1 MMNIKFF
8 IRSISV
14 IPLSVML
21 LGACQSDDALPQY
34 HNPNQSDTSGD
45 NITYDL
51 FVSAE
56 VENVP
61 SSFANGVAGYSN
73 WTRSSDLGFCNPD
86 SNSFI
91 QSHITSFEIPNTVT
105 GKFSIDIRGCVDT
118 GSLSEINKIDSV
130 LVLGD
135 YPYYP
140 KFKNNRSVLL
150 EYIDD
155 DSVLWSSA
163 LGGNTSSYANFQLSA
178 LVNNVYDNNS
188 VKIGFGKF
196 EGFLYDGQG
205 DSLKIRNGQFKGRI
219 VQ

>member
-1 MMNIKFF
+1 MSIKYFTQVLLVLVV
-8 IRSISV
+8 SI
-14 IPLSVML
+14 L
-21 LGACQSDDALPQY
+21 LFGACQSDEALPQY
-34 HNPNQSDTSGD
+34 HNPNQSDTSG
-45 NITYDL
+45 NNVVYDL

-56 VENVP
+56 VENVA
-61 SSFANGVAGYSN
+61 SSYANGIAGYSN
-73 WTRSSDLGFCNPD
+73 ATRSVELGFCNLD
-86 SNSFI
+86 SISFI
-91 QSHITSFEIPNTVT
+91 QSHITSFEVPNSVT
-105 GKFSIDIRGCVDT
+105 SRFRIDIRGCVNIDNQ
-118 GSLSEINKIDSV
+118 SNINKIDSV

-135 YPYYP
+135 YPYFP
-140 KFKNNRSVLL
+140 KVVNNRTVLL
-150 EYIDD
+150 EYIDG

-219 VQ
+219 VK